1 MGKAILVENT
11 VHMNDIFYIF
21 GGGGGGVMTPFIF
34 GGETQIAIS
43 VDFIFVLPFSFVEYT
58 EILAISA
65 DFLCREIHIDRQ
77 KRVIASM

>member
-1 MGKAILVENT
+1 
-11 VHMNDIFYIF
+11 
-21 GGGGGGVMTPFIF
+21 MTPFFIF
-34 GGETQIAIS
+34 WDTQIAIS

-77 KRVIASM
+77 KRVASM